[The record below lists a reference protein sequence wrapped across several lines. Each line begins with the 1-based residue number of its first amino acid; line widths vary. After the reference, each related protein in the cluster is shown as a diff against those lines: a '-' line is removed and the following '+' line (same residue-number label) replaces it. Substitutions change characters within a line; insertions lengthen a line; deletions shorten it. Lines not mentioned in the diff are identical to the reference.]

1 MLSLLACRKAG
12 ERKDALSVLVGLWT
26 PGVKEEPPN
35 SPHKEPSDKWHE
47 ESLARP
53 VTARG
58 DMPLENLC
66 LMRSWILLCSALLV
80 QVCPKSVSPWLES
93 FFAVD
98 TTSSFRLSLYL
109 PARERGNTTSDVSE
123 HRCESNMKQQQLI
136 IYFGSTV
143 QINFVRN
150 LNVSLKFWK
159 NLQAFKSERT
169 NHLLMTFFVVV
180 VVQYRLTLCIE
191 LKKGFSISFFLGLVV
206 LSSLLQFCSP
216 PVSVLTHLSSVH
228 FDACLSYDCCHLHV
242 PGTGPTWHPSPFLL
256 LPLSFSD
263 HRGHAITTF
272 SVWHFLLCV
281 ALASCLSLGRIAAID
296 SISGTVSV

>member
-66 LMRSWILLCSALLV
+66 PMRSWILLCSALLV

-109 PARERGNTTSDVSE
+109 PARERGNTTADVSE

-136 IYFGSTV
+136 IYFGSIV
-143 QINFVRN
+143 QINFVKN

-169 NHLLMTFFVVV
+169 NHLLMTFFFF
-180 VVQYRLTLCIE
+180 L
-191 LKKGFSISFFLGLVV
+191 FSI
-206 LSSLLQFCSP
+206 
-216 PVSVLTHLSSVH
+216 
-228 FDACLSYDCCHLHV
+228 D
-242 PGTGPTWHPSPFLL
+242 
-256 LPLSFSD
+256 
-263 HRGHAITTF
+263 
-272 SVWHFLLCV
+272 
-281 ALASCLSLGRIAAID
+281 
-296 SISGTVSV
+296 